1 MYQNYIFDLYGTLV
15 DIRTDEE
22 KPYLWKKFAEIYAS
36 FGAFYSPKELKRE
49 FRRLEQ
55 KEKAA
60 LGGKDAEPDLRRVFA
75 KLYLQ
80 KDVCCDDSQA
90 KWTAVFFRTLSREK
104 LALYD
109 GVESFLKEL
118 KRRGKGVYLLSNA
131 QADFTEPELCMLGLT
146 PYFDGIFLSS
156 KMGVNKPSPD
166 FFNGLLQKYKL
177 IKRESIMIGND
188 EASDIAGACAA
199 GLDSLYIQTD
209 ISPKDCGGHRAS
221 YRIMDGD
228 FRKIAPLILRQP
240 SL

>member
-1 MYQNYIFDLYGTLV
+1 MYQNYIFDLYGTLA

-22 KPYLWKKFAEIYAS
+22 KPYLWKKLAELYAS
-36 FGAFYSPKELKRE
+36 FGAFYSPGELKRE

-60 LGGKDAEPDLRRVFA
+60 LGGKDAEPDLRKVFA

-80 KDVCCDDSQA
+80 KDACCDDAQA
-90 KWTAVFFRTLSREK
+90 KLTAVFFRTLSREK

-109 GVESFLKEL
+109 GVEAFLKEL

-156 KMGVNKPSPD
+156 RLGVKKPSPD
-166 FFNGLLQKYKL
+166 FFNGLLKQYRL
-177 IKRESIMIGND
+177 VRQESIMIGND
-188 EASDIAGACAA
+188 EASDIAGACAV
-199 GLDSLYIQTD
+199 GMDSLYIHTD
-209 ISPKDCGGHRAS
+209 ISPKECGGYQAS

-228 FRKIAPLILRQP
+228 FRKIAPLILRW
-240 SL
+240 